1 MTALRTWLILV
12 TLVAAAV
19 AAEAS
24 KPAVL
29 RVPDGDYI
37 PDPKQ
42 GWFAGEV
49 ITINGAKYR
58 WGYFTDDISHTP
70 KPQVGVIKFFAD
82 HIVLEGLK
90 WEPKRI
96 PGILDGVPVLWTE
109 KAYAEWK
116 KSGKIDALYL
126 EKK

>member
-1 MTALRTWLILV
+1 MTAPRTFLILV
-12 TLVAAAV
+12 TLVASAV
-19 AAEAS
+19 AVEAS
-24 KPAVL
+24 KPAVV
-29 RVPDGDYI
+29 RVPNGDYV

-49 ITINGAKYR
+49 ITISGTKYR
-58 WGYFTDDISHTP
+58 WRYFTDDISHTP
-70 KPQVGVIKFFAD
+70 KPQEGLIKYFPD

-109 KAYAEWK
+109 KGYAEWK
-116 KSGKIDALYL
+116 RSGTITALYL